1 MKWIKCVAGSVALVA
16 IATFTAVRF
25 GGVETARLRK
35 QVDELEQQRARLVRY
50 AQRLTA
56 RRRVAQ
62 VDVVRQRVDAR
73 GRTVSTLLWQEIGPD
88 GVLGKPVAVEAVGR
102 LVYFEAL
109 VLKFEPQF
117 VGEGDPA
124 RGTSLALF
132 RRIFGD
138 CQAPDSVT
146 ELDRAARPPLHEDD
160 AVAKLHDTLWRK
172 FWDFVDDP
180 ALAQQFGVRVA
191 QCEAPAVPLKA
202 GQVWQLSLDA
212 LGGLNLTRLDVNRDP
227 ASQPAAT
234 SRSRP
239 DRSAR
244 GNVTRHRPAPRD
256 AG

>member
-1 MKWIKCVAGSVALVA
+1 MKWVKFILGSVVLVA
-16 IATFTAVRF
+16 VATFTAVHF
-25 GGVETARLRK
+25 GGVETTRLRTQIDQLK
-35 QVDELEQQRARLVRY
+35 QQREQLLSY

-62 VDVVRQRVDAR
+62 VDVVRQRVDQR

-88 GVLGKPVAVEAVGR
+88 GVLGKPVAVETIGH

-138 CQAPDSVT
+138 CQAPDSVA
-146 ELDRAARPPLHEDD
+146 ELDRVARPPLHETD
-160 AVAKLHDTLWRK
+160 AVAKLHEELWRK

-180 ALAQQFGVRVA
+180 TLAARYGVRVA
-191 QCEAPAVPLKA
+191 QCEAPAVPLKT
-202 GQVWQLSLDA
+202 GQVWQVGLDA
-212 LGGLNLTRLDVNRDP
+212 LGGLNLTRLDLSP
-227 ASQPAAT
+227 APTTNPPAT
-234 SRSRP
+234 SRPRAPGRADSHP
-239 DRSAR
+239 PAR
-244 GNVTRHRPAPRD
+244 HNPPK

>member
-1 MKWIKCVAGSVALVA
+1 MKWLKFIFGSVLLIG

-35 QVDELEQQRARLVRY
+35 QVDELEQQRQRLVSY
-50 AQRLTA
+50 AQRLSA

-62 VDVVRQRVDAR
+62 VDVVRQREDER

-88 GVLGKPVAVEAVGR
+88 GVLGKPLAVEAIGR

-109 VLKFEPQF
+109 VLKFEPSL

-124 RGTSLALF
+124 RGTSLAMF

-146 ELDRAARPPLHEDD
+146 ELDRTARPPVREAEDVARLHEE
-160 AVAKLHDTLWRK
+160 LWRR

-180 ALAQQFGVRVA
+180 ALAAEYGVRVA
-191 QCEAPAVPLKA
+191 QCEAPAVPLKV
-202 GQVWQLSLDA
+202 GQVWQVSLDA
-212 LGGLNLTRLDVNRDP
+212 LGGVNLRRIDTQRP
-227 ASQPAAT
+227 TTHPAAT
-234 SRSRP
+234 ARP
-239 DRSAR
+239 GSITREGSPSASGTHPR
-244 GNVTRHRPAPRD
+244 G